1 MCLSENKIIDI
12 GLRFLH
18 RIHGARLFFHIY
30 TFIVIQPKLKSLF
43 GYQHLV
49 FKAICFSL
57 NCVNDKLP
65 KFTLNLKT
73 ILTLLIYSL
82 YMAYRDCRFNNKWP
96 FIKIVAVPESQ
107 WEPLKLYLINIVE
120 DIHVF

>member
-1 MCLSENKIIDI
+1 MCLAENKIIDI

-43 GYQHLV
+43 GYQHLI

-57 NCVNDKLP
+57 NWVIRQITKIYFEVE
-65 KFTLNLKT
+65 KYFNLF
-73 ILTLLIYSL
+73 IVHLLQ
-82 YMAYRDCRFNNKWP
+82 RDCRFNSKWP
-96 FIKIVAVPESQ
+96 SIYKFGLSVCLFVCLFVSNKRQ
-107 WEPLKLYLINIVE
+107 NG
-120 DIHVF
+120 